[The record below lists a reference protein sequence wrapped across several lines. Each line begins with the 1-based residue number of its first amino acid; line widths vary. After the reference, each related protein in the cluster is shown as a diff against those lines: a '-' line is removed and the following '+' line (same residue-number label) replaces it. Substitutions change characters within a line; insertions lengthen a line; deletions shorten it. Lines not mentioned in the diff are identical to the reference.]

1 MAGFFFFIVCAQNLA
16 SSAPK
21 PGKEKGQEGLQF
33 TFLFITRSGK
43 SIYGEKFDDENFKL
57 KHYGPGWLSMAN
69 AGKDTNG
76 SQFFITTVLT
86 SWLDG
91 KHVVFGKVLEGMV
104 SFVTNK
110 LKYWGL
116 GSKWLVTEPK
126 KQKAN
131 RE

>member
-1 MAGFFFFIVCAQNLA
+1 
-16 SSAPK
+16 
-21 PGKEKGQEGLQF
+21 
-33 TFLFITRSGK
+33 
-43 SIYGEKFDDENFKL
+43 
-57 KHYGPGWLSMAN
+57 MAN

-116 GSKWLVTEPK
+116 GNKWLITEPK
-126 KQKAN
+126 NKKPTENSVKALLHWAIFLATCLAILLQHKLHESLPCVTCPEVN
-131 RE
+131 MSRNFLCCRNCCEK